1 VSLVV
6 DHPAERP
13 GFRLIGPTGSGR
25 GRISLPL
32 RSLYRHRDAR
42 PGERAC
48 RHVHP
53 HEVLIA
59 NGWLAADDYYR
70 ALAETCGTF
79 FKPVLAP
86 TEAVPPTGRR
96 RGSASQAAS

>member
-1 VSLVV
+1 
-6 DHPAERP
+6 
-13 GFRLIGPTGSGR
+13 
-25 GRISLPL
+25 
-32 RSLYRHRDAR
+32 
-42 PGERAC
+42 
-48 RHVHP
+48 VHP